1 MRRSPGTASLDN
13 GSAQPWTNAALAL
26 RTPTGWTVTPASP
39 ATAAQLA
46 AGGRLTTSWQV
57 TPPANATP
65 ATAWALTAEGTADTA
80 SGPVGYPVTDTV
92 PTPPAAPAR
101 DSYLSDLAWISA
113 TNGWGPVERDASNGK
128 NAAGDGPL
136 ISFGGTTY
144 PKGLGVHAPSDIAY
158 HLGAAAVRFTS
169 LVGIDDFSARQSGA
183 GATRAKVYGD
193 DRLLLT
199 TPTLTAATG
208 AVRVDLDVRGVRV
221 LQAAREAEKA
231 SHETGH
237 MAWLRPPRLRKH
249 ERPPSH
255 G

>member
-1 MRRSPGTASLDN
+1 TVTASLDN
-13 GSAQPWTNAALAL
+13 GSARAWTNASLAL
-26 RTPTGWTVTPASP
+26 RAPTGWTVAPASP
-39 ATAAQLA
+39 ATADQLT

-65 ATAWALTAEGTADTA
+65 ATAWALTAEGTADTP
-80 SGPVGYPVTDTV
+80 SGPVRYPATGTV
-92 PTPPAAPAR
+92 PTPPAAPVR
-101 DSYLSDLAWISA
+101 DSYLSDLTWISA
-113 TNGWGPVERDASNGK
+113 TNGWGPAERDTSNGK

-169 LVGIDDFSARQSGA
+169 LVGIDDFSSKQSSA

-208 AVRVDLDVRGVRV
+208 PVRVDLDVRGVRV
-221 LQAAREAEKA
+221 L
-231 SHETGH
+231 
-237 MAWLRPPRLRKH
+237 RLVVEDANNRTSFDH
-249 ERPPSH
+249 TSWALAHVTVE
-255 G
+255 